1 MCLLNGIKIVR
12 RLPNLLCDA
21 LNYKKLSECHVRY
34 AGIDRIHNYMFVLLL
49 LLLLLLLFILP
60 PSILKI
66 LADLLLCV
74 CVHILQGHLS
84 VQVPGCRVHIYMVQV
99 KILLL
104 YLFSFFR
111 QVVTEDLHS
120 PYQYDLLG

>member
-1 MCLLNGIKIVR
+1 MQTWNQKITK
-12 RLPNLLCDA
+12 LASPNNTSPPKA
-21 LNYKKLSECHVRY
+21 TLSQQ
-34 AGIDRIHNYMFVLLL
+34 HN
-49 LLLLLLLFILP
+49 LLLLLLFILP

-104 YLFSFFR
+104 YLLSFFR
-111 QVVTEDLHS
+111 QVATEDLHS
-120 PYQYDLLG
+120 RYQYDLLG

>member
-1 MCLLNGIKIVR
+1 MIILNDQTRGSNATE
-12 RLPNLLCDA
+12 RLKFLACSTFLP
-21 LNYKKLSECHVRY
+21 
-34 AGIDRIHNYMFVLLL
+34 
-49 LLLLLLLFILP
+49 LLLFILP

-104 YLFSFFR
+104 YLLSCFR
-111 QVVTEDLHS
+111 QVATEDLHS
-120 PYQYDLLG
+120 RYQYDLLG